1 MITLTIRSITCL
13 NIPIMAETLTLG
25 PLSNFV
31 PGRSSSWGQAIRLH
45 RNQAGSSV
53 AFTVSAN
60 RRNTW
65 YNCFDSS
72 QIPEGATI
80 DGVELVLTGS
90 TSSNAIGT
98 AGSTGANEEATY
110 NIRLYNGTAYSNILY
125 TNTFVG
131 GNDYYGGTLGGPN
144 DLSGLSWADGDQADF
159 GFDIEVSSVVGT
171 PIAIASRGCALK
183 VYYTDSQ
190 EIAPISGIQSKSQ
203 RTLSQIQSINGV
215 STALIR
221 SINQRG

>member
-1 MITLTIRSITCL
+1 MRLGQLAPLEPMKRQLIIFACIMEQHTQTYFTQTL
-13 NIPIMAETLTLG
+13 
-25 PLSNFV
+25 
-31 PGRSSSWGQAIRLH
+31 
-45 RNQAGSSV
+45 
-53 AFTVSAN
+53 
-60 RRNTW
+60 
-65 YNCFDSS
+65 
-72 QIPEGATI
+72 
-80 DGVELVLTGS
+80 
-90 TSSNAIGT
+90 
-98 AGSTGANEEATY
+98 
-110 NIRLYNGTAYSNILY
+110 
-125 TNTFVG
+125 FVG